1 MKCCELTSGKL
12 RETLIF
18 QRLVPVSDGAGGQV
32 VTWTPILTTRGM
44 VAPLSGRE
52 AMFAMQ
58 REATVTHRIYVR
70 YRADLLPSDRVVV
83 RGVTMQV
90 LSILNLEL
98 RNQWL
103 ELSCESGVAT

>member
-1 MKCCELTSGKL
+1 VLFRS
-12 RETLIF
+12 
-18 QRLVPVSDGAGGQV
+18 
-32 VTWTPILTTRGM
+32 
-44 VAPLSGRE
+44 
-52 AMFAMQ
+52 
-58 REATVTHRIYVR
+58 
-70 YRADLLPSDRVVV
+70 LLPSDRVVV